1 MYCTRKV
8 NDQVIWVGAS
18 DRRLAKFENLFPV
31 PRGVSYNSYLI
42 LDDKT
47 ALMDTVDAD
56 VADRFLENVAA
67 TLDARALDYIVVQHM
82 EPDHAATLARIL
94 ERYPDAQVVCNAK
107 TLDMIGRFFP
117 SLQLRSPM
125 IVKDGDTLSLGE
137 RTLQFVF
144 APMVHWPE
152 VMVSYEHK
160 DKILFSADA
169 FGSFG
174 AIDGALFDDEAD
186 FDMEWKDDARRYY
199 VNIVGKYGAPVQTL
213 LKKAAG
219 LDIRT
224 ICPLHGLVWRKDLA
238 KIVELYRKWSLYEPE
253 ERGVLIAYA
262 SMYGNTQNLAE
273 LLACRLADRGVR
285 ALRVCDISVTDMSE
299 LTAHA
304 FRYSHMILLSPTYN
318 GELYPQMETFL
329 SDLRRLA
336 LRARTVAL
344 CDNGAWA
351 ATAAKQMRTQLETFK
366 DFRILDAQIG
376 IRSALR
382 ADDLTAV
389 QALVDQ
395 IVESME

>member
-1 MYCTRKV
+1 MFCTRKV

-82 EPDHAATLARIL
+82 EPDHAATLARVL

-125 IVKDGDTLSLGE
+125 IVKDGDTLALGE

-152 VMVSYEHK
+152 VMVSYERK

-238 KIVELYRKWSLYEPE
+238 KIVELYRKWSSYEPE

-382 ADDLTAV
+382 ADDLSAV

>member
-1 MYCTRKV
+1 MFCTRKV

-82 EPDHAATLARIL
+82 EPDHAATLARVL

-125 IVKDGDTLSLGE
+125 IVKDGDTLALGE

-152 VMVSYEHK
+152 VMVSYERK

-238 KIVELYRKWSLYEPE
+238 KIVELYRKWSSYEQE

-376 IRSALR
+376 ICSALR
-382 ADDLTAV
+382 ADDLSAV

>member
-1 MYCTRKV
+1 MFCTRKV

-238 KIVELYRKWSLYEPE
+238 KIVELYRKWSSYEPE

-382 ADDLTAV
+382 ADDLSAV

>member
-1 MYCTRKV
+1 MFCTRKV

-82 EPDHAATLARIL
+82 EPDHAATLARVL

-125 IVKDGDTLSLGE
+125 IVKDGDTLALGE

-152 VMVSYEHK
+152 VMVSYERK

-199 VNIVGKYGAPVQTL
+199 VNIVGKYGAPVQTF

-238 KIVELYRKWSLYEPE
+238 KIVELYRKWSSYEPE

-382 ADDLTAV
+382 ADDLSAV